1 MNADLIN
8 LYIERL
14 LKEIEE
20 LTKNRLL
27 IETQLKYTENLNID
41 LQTQLKQLQEQQE
54 KHIKRINKTKEVNTS
69 DTF

>member
-54 KHIKRINKTKEVNTS
+54 KHNKRINKTKEVNTS